1 MIESGTLLQNRYR
14 VTKQIGQGGMGA
26 VYIATDERFSSTV
39 AVKQTF
45 FDDPALRRAF
55 EREAHLLNHLRH
67 TALPKVSDHFT
78 EGEGQFLVME
88 FIEGSDLSELLKERN
103 GSAFPVA
110 DVLNWADALLDALD
124 YLHTHEPQ
132 VIHRDIKPQN
142 LKLTPRG
149 QIVLL
154 DFGLAKGNSTETRAN
169 LTASVF
175 GYSRNYAPLE
185 QIQGTG
191 TDTRSDLYSL
201 AATLYHLLTGNAPV
215 DALTRAGAIINSQ
228 PDPLRPAHLAH
239 AQVPAAV
246 GEILRRAMSQNA
258 AHRQA
263 SAAEMRAALRRA
275 ASALPAHARQ
285 AASVFAQGKPSNDL
299 PTMLEALPQSTYGQ
313 QQQPQQSP
321 TSDTRGTT
329 QLRQP
334 SATHQSETTIVDGVA
349 YAAPRRRPSTN
360 SFVPVSPDVPPE
372 RKSKTVLVGV
382 AVAVLAACALIA
394 FPLMR
399 RSTEATTVALP
410 AASESQNG
418 TLPGAATD
426 AQQPANNSSQTETTR
441 AATDTSSASE
451 MTSAQTGT
459 RGARPANESGT
470 TNGQPANR
478 DGGTTNGP
486 DANGGVNNAAGNEAN
501 GVSPNAGASAG
512 RSGGLVLHAPA
523 PISSSDGRSAAA
535 EYDAQRA
542 EDLRKRQQQQ
552 QQQLQQQQ
560 RPMPP
565 PEEEQFG
572 PPPPGGGR
580 RPPPRRPPPF

>member
-45 FDDPALRRAF
+45 FDDPALRKAF

-78 EGEGQFLVME
+78 EGDGQFLVME
-88 FIEGSDLSELLKERN
+88 FIEGSDLSELLQQRN
-103 GSAFPVA
+103 GAFPVA

-154 DFGLAKGNSTETRAN
+154 DFGLAKGNSTQTRAN

-175 GYSRNYAPLE
+175 GYSRSYAPLE

-191 TDTRSDLYSL
+191 TDVRSDLYSL
-201 AATLYHLLTGNAPV
+201 AATLYHLLTGAAPV
-215 DALTRAGAIINSQ
+215 DALTRASAIINGQ

-239 AQVPAAV
+239 VQVPAAV

-258 AHRQA
+258 AHRQPT
-263 SAAEMRAALRRA
+263 AAEMRAALRRA
-275 ASALPAHARQ
+275 ANALPASARQ
-285 AASVFAQGKPSNDL
+285 AAPVVAPQAARSSTDM
-299 PTMLEALPQSTYGQ
+299 PTMLEATPLPTYGQ
-313 QQQPQQSP
+313 QPQSP
-321 TSDTRGTT
+321 TMETRATT

-334 SATHQSETTIVDGVA
+334 SATHQSETTIVDGAA
-349 YAAPRRRPSTN
+349 YGARRRPSTN
-360 SFVPVSPDVPPE
+360 SFVPLSPDATPE
-372 RKSKTVLVGV
+372 RKSKAVFIGV
-382 AVAVLAACALIA
+382 AVAVLVACALVA

-399 RSTEATTVALP
+399 RSPATTIALP
-410 AASESQNG
+410 DAS
-418 TLPGAATD
+418 GAQVETPLSSPTD
-426 AQQPANNSSQTETTR
+426 AQSTAPGASQSEATQATNGASSGAETTN
-441 AATDTSSASE
+441 
-451 MTSAQTGT
+451 AQAGT
-459 RGARPANESGT
+459 RTTRPADESGT
-470 TNGQPANR
+470 ANGQTANREGGATNGSDASGVGNNTGGDAANVASPV
-478 DGGTTNGP
+478 GGG
-486 DANGGVNNAAGNEAN
+486 
-501 GVSPNAGASAG
+501 SAG
-512 RSGGLVLHAPA
+512 RSDGLVLHAPA
-523 PISSSDGRSAAA
+523 PGASSGRSAAA

-560 RPMPP
+560 RPHPP
-565 PEEEQFG
+565 QHEEEHFR
-572 PPPPGGGR
+572 PPPPGGGH

>member
-14 VTKQIGQGGMGA
+14 VVKQIGQGGMGA
-26 VYIATDERFSSTV
+26 VYVALDERFGSTV

-45 FDDPALRRAF
+45 FDDPTLSRAF

-88 FIEGSDLSELLKERN
+88 FIEGSDLSELLQQRN

-154 DFGLAKGNSTETRAN
+154 DFGLAKGNSTQTRAN

-175 GYSRNYAPLE
+175 GYSRSYAPLE

-201 AATLYHLLTGNAPV
+201 AATLYHLLTGVVPV
-215 DALTRAGAIINSQ
+215 DALTRASAIINSQ

-258 AHRQA
+258 AHRQPT
-263 SAAEMRAALRRA
+263 AAELRTALRRA
-275 ASALPAHARQ
+275 ANALPASARQ
-285 AASVFAQGKPSNDL
+285 AAPVFAQAKPATDM
-299 PTMLEALPQSTYGQ
+299 PTMLEAPAQPTSGPQPS
-313 QQQPQQSP
+313 SM
-321 TSDTRGTT
+321 SDTRSLT

-334 SATHQSETTIVDGVA
+334 SATHQSETTIVDGLA
-349 YAAPRRRPSTN
+349 HGARRRPSTN
-360 SFVPVSPDVPPE
+360 SFVPHTPDAQPE
-372 RKSKTVLVGV
+372 RKSKAVLIGV
-382 AVAVLAACALIA
+382 AVAVLVACALVA

-399 RSTEATTVALP
+399 RSDATIALP
-410 AASESQNG
+410 AASE
-418 TLPGAATD
+418 T
-426 AQQPANNSSQTETTR
+426 
-441 AATDTSSASE
+441 
-451 MTSAQTGT
+451 QTGT
-459 RGARPANESGT
+459 TLSAPTDAPQPTTGASQSEATRATTGTSSEMSPTQTQTRTSRPADEST
-470 TNGQPANR
+470 SGQPANR
-478 DGGTTNGP
+478 EAGTNGA
-486 DANGGVNNAAGNEAN
+486 DASGSGNSAGSDASNT
-501 GVSPNAGASAG
+501 VTPNAGTSGG

-523 PISSSDGRSAAA
+523 PSSNEGRSAAA

-542 EDLRKRQQQQ
+542 EELRRRQQQQ
-552 QQQLQQQQ
+552 QQQLQEQQ
-560 RPMPP
+560 RPHPLP
-565 PEEEQFG
+565 HEEERFG
-572 PPPPGGGR
+572 PPPPGGGH

>member
-14 VTKQIGQGGMGA
+14 VVKQIGQGGMGA
-26 VYIATDERFSSTV
+26 VYVATDERFSSTV

-45 FDDPALRRAF
+45 FDDPTLSRAF

-78 EGEGQFLVME
+78 EGDGQFLVME
-88 FIEGSDLSELLKERN
+88 FIEGSDLSELLQQRN

-110 DVLNWADALLDALD
+110 DVLAWADALLDALD

-132 VIHRDIKPQN
+132 VVHRDIKPQN

-154 DFGLAKGNSTETRAN
+154 DFGLAKGNSTQTRAN

-175 GYSRNYAPLE
+175 GYSRSYAPLE

-201 AATLYHLLTGNAPV
+201 AATLYHLLTGTVPV
-215 DALTRAGAIINSQ
+215 DALTRASAIINSQ

-258 AHRQA
+258 AHRQTT
-263 SAAEMRAALRRA
+263 AAEMRAALRRA

-285 AASVFAQGKPSNDL
+285 ATPILAPQAKQATDMPTVLETPSPATYKQQPS
-299 PTMLEALPQSTYGQ
+299 PTMSDTRATTQLR
-313 QQQPQQSP
+313 QQQPQQ
-321 TSDTRGTT
+321 
-329 QLRQP
+329 QP
-334 SATHQSETTIVDGVA
+334 ATHQSETTIVDGGA
-349 YAAPRRRPSTN
+349 YGARPRPSMN
-360 SFVPVSPDVPPE
+360 SFVPHAEPE
-372 RKSKTVLVGV
+372 RKSKAVLIGV
-382 AVAVLAACALIA
+382 AVAVLVACALIA

-399 RSTEATTVALP
+399 RSDSTIALP
-410 AASESQNG
+410 AAS
-418 TLPGAATD
+418 D
-426 AQQPANNSSQTETTR
+426 AQTGTPLDASTGAQQSAPDTSPSDGTR
-441 AATDTSSASE
+441 ATTDTSSASQ
-451 MTSAQTGT
+451 MTPSQTQTG
-459 RGARPANESGT
+459 GARPTDESQTANGQAANREAGA
-470 TNGQPANR
+470 TNGS
-478 DGGTTNGP
+478 
-486 DANGGVNNAAGNEAN
+486 DANAGGSNTGSGEAN
-501 GVSPNAGASAG
+501 TTSPVAGASG
-512 RSGGLVLHAPA
+512 SRSDGLVIHAPA
-523 PISSSDGRSAAA
+523 PSSTSNAAA

-542 EDLRKRQQQQ
+542 EELKRRQ

-560 RPMPP
+560 QQRHLPP
-565 PEEEQFG
+565 PPDEERFG
-572 PPPPGGGR
+572 PPPPGGGH

>member
-1 MIESGTLLQNRYR
+1 
-14 VTKQIGQGGMGA
+14 MGA
-26 VYIATDERFSSTV
+26 VYVATDERFSSTV

-45 FDDPALRRAF
+45 FDDPTLKRAF

-88 FIEGSDLSELLKERN
+88 FIEGSDLSELLHQRN

-110 DVLNWADALLDALD
+110 DVLAWADALLDALD

-154 DFGLAKGNSTETRAN
+154 DFGLAKGTTTETRAN
-169 LTASVF
+169 LTASIF

-201 AATLYHLLTGNAPV
+201 AATLYHLLTGTAPV
-215 DALTRAGAIINSQ
+215 DALTRASAVINSQ

-263 SAAEMRAALRRA
+263 TAAEMRAALRRA
-275 ASALPAHARQ
+275 ANALPLSARQ
-285 AASVFAQGKPSNDL
+285 AASAFAPIKSATDV
-299 PTMLEALPQSTYGQ
+299 PTMLEATPLSTYGQ
-313 QQQPQQSP
+313 PQPSP
-321 TSDTRGTT
+321 TTDTRATT
-329 QLRQP
+329 QLRPQQQQ

-349 YAAPRRRPSTN
+349 YGAPRRRPSAN
-360 SFVPVSPDVPPE
+360 SFVPVPPSSHTPPE
-372 RKSKTVLVGV
+372 HKSKAVFIGV
-382 AVAVLAACALIA
+382 ALAVVAACALIA

-399 RSTEATTVALP
+399 RSASTATVALP
-410 AASESQNG
+410 VASETQPETPSG
-418 TLPGAATD
+418 TSAGNAQQDAPGA
-426 AQQPANNSSQTETTR
+426 SQTEATR
-441 AATDTSSASE
+441 ATINPSSVSE
-451 MTSAQTGT
+451 TNSAPTET
-459 RGARPANESGT
+459 RGARPADESQAV
-470 TNGQPANR
+470 NGQSANR
-478 DGGTTNGP
+478 ETGG
-486 DANGGVNNAAGNEAN
+486 ANNSDVSAGGNNAGGDAAN
-501 GVSPNAGASAG
+501 AASPSAGASSS

-523 PISSSDGRSAAA
+523 PGSSSGGRSAAA

-560 RPMPP
+560 HPHPP
-565 PEEEQFG
+565 PEEGHFG
-572 PPPPGGGR
+572 PPPPGAGH